1 MRILTGLILASALF
15 VGPALAQPTGPPPGG
30 GDMRAACQ
38 ADVQSL
44 CASVAGGDDRRA
56 IGKCLRDNKDKLS
69 QGCKDAMAAR
79 MAEREG
85 KSRGKGKGAPAC
97 RADAEKLCAG
107 IQPGEGRIM
116 ACLKEKQAQVSDAC
130 KSEMAQ
136 MKSRTP

>member
-15 VGPALAQPTGPPPGG
+15 VSPAFAQTPPPPGG
-30 GDMRAACQ
+30 GPREACK

-44 CASVAGGDDRRA
+44 CASVAGSDDRRA
-56 IGKCLRDNKDKLS
+56 IGKCLRDNQAKLS

-79 MAEREG
+79 MAERGEG
-85 KSRGKGKGAPAC
+85 KGRGKGKGAPAC

-116 ACLKEKQAQVSDAC
+116 ACLKDKQAQVSDAC